1 MPSPVW
7 SLPDV
12 QKEEMDLDEYKLHG
26 EKVEGVF
33 NIRIARHVESMVYEA
48 LMNRDSVK
56 TFGYELSFEDN
67 GICEDTDKTDNVK
80 YKVRRMTITL
90 RSKRK
95 DA

>member
-1 MPSPVW
+1 
-7 SLPDV
+7 
-12 QKEEMDLDEYKLHG
+12 
-26 EKVEGVF
+26 
-33 NIRIARHVESMVYEA
+33 
-48 LMNRDSVK
+48 
-56 TFGYELSFEDN
+56 LSFEDN